1 MMSDTGSMWASML
14 GLGDIMKTVN
24 DPAFHA
30 QIGGFLA
37 SVTDLQQRVTRIE
50 AKLDFLIAKVMQN
63 GHANI
68 EPVAIAFTELGTD
81 GTGTRA
87 LASGATDNGTGGA
100 GASVSGTRSGVG
112 TAGNDG
118 INGAAGP

>member
-1 MMSDTGSMWASML
+1 MSDTGSMWASML

-68 EPVAIAFTELGTD
+68 EPVAIAFADMGTA

-87 LASGATDNGTGGA
+87 IAGGAADDGTGGP
-100 GASVSGTRSGVG
+100 GASVGGAGIGAG
-112 TAGNDG
+112 TAGANR
-118 INGAAGP
+118 INGGAGG